1 MNGFTTFL
9 DKWIPKI
16 TNIDTESLEIL
27 TSLDQLK
34 ISNIP
39 ESLCFDRMLV
49 VQSILTVE
57 LCKLLRNTEL
67 LNYNYM
73 NTKKMVSNQ

>member
-27 TSLDQLK
+27 TSIDQIK
-34 ISNIP
+34 ISNIS